1 LSVAAVQVN
10 LVDVEVV
17 PDDVK
22 PAGAVELQYQM
33 ALSKRLNSNCIKAFV
48 VAITSAD
55 PEPYKSVAAR
65 IPNVLASS

>member
-17 PDDVK
+17 DVK

-48 VAITSAD
+48 VA
-55 PEPYKSVAAR
+55 
-65 IPNVLASS
+65 NFG

>member
-17 PDDVK
+17 PDDK

-33 ALSKRLNSNCIKAFV
+33 ALSDLTPTA
-48 VAITSAD
+48 
-55 PEPYKSVAAR
+55 
-65 IPNVLASS
+65 